1 MAAGV
6 EQAALA
12 CDIGGSHISS
22 ALVSVES
29 GILVPGSRAARAVDS
44 AQGAEHILEV
54 WVQALRDSL
63 MALRERELAGIACA
77 MPSPFDYRQGMGV
90 RSTGRKYES
99 LEGVKVGDAFRSA
112 LGVDRGLPIRFVND
126 ATAFA
131 LGEAWRGAVA
141 GYECSVALTLGTG
154 FGSAFVRGGVP
165 VLDGAVVPPHGC
177 LWHLPHHDGIA
188 DDYFS
193 TRGFVA
199 EYAAVSG
206 HTVTGVRALADRAR
220 EGDDS
225 ALVVFRRRGKQ
236 LGDFVG
242 PWLERFGAEGL
253 VVGGNISKAYALW
266 GPALEHTLEAADLCV
281 DVQLSTLHEDAA
293 IVGAARLL
301 DEKYWLSVAQL
312 IDLM

>member
-1 MAAGV
+1 MERV
-6 EQAALA
+6 ALA

-22 ALVSVES
+22 ALVGVES
-29 GILVPGSRAARAVDS
+29 GSLVLESRTARAVDS
-44 AQGAEHILEV
+44 AQGAEHVLEV
-54 WVQALRDSL
+54 WTQALHESL
-63 MALRERELAGIACA
+63 LFLGEAELAGIACA
-77 MPSPFDYRQGMGV
+77 MPSPFDYSRGV
-90 RSTGRKYES
+90 VLFNKGRKYES

-131 LGEAWRGAVA
+131 IGEAWRGATA
-141 GYECSVALTLGTG
+141 GYARSVALTLGTG
-154 FGSAFVRGGVP
+154 FGSAFVRSGVP
-165 VLDGAVVPPHGC
+165 VLDGEAVPPHGC
-177 LWHLPHHDGIA
+177 LWHLPYHEGIA

-199 EYAAVSG
+199 EYASVSG

-225 ALVVFRRRGKQ
+225 ALVAFRRRGKQ
-236 LGDFVG
+236 LGEFVG
-242 PWLERFGAEGL
+242 PWLKLFCAESL
-253 VVGGNISKAYALW
+253 VVGGNIAKAHFLW
-266 GPALEHTLEAADLCV
+266 GVALEHALEANEVAV
-281 DVQLSTLHEDAA
+281 DVRLSTLHEDAA

-301 DEKYWLSVAQL
+301 DEKYWLSVAKL